1 MSRVKFYPASA
12 RQFLIFS
19 SSQPVPSHSRHFLN
33 IKIADL
39 LPEKEQFKYFE
50 KLLDFVD
57 IDPAIEEINYTL
69 AGYFMKV
76 VNTIILARPKEALL
90 YIYNNA
96 KHTDNLIKHLYSKSI
111 TNLLVVIINA
121 PKDLF
126 SESVPVNDM
135 VKFSQQIFP
144 LRKAIFERLIQL
156 ACKTSYEIENQE
168 MHINICSILIDMI
181 IRVEQ
186 LIDGKQLYIHVF
198 EKENH
203 LEEIFMATIPDV
215 FLKKPKISNSQ
226 TIALV
231 GYQLSCGI

>member
-1 MSRVKFYPASA
+1 MSRVKFYRASA
-12 RQFLIFS
+12 RQFWIFS
-19 SSQPVPSHSRHFLN
+19 LSQPVPSHSRDFLN

-215 FLKKPKISNSQ
+215 F
-226 TIALV
+226 
-231 GYQLSCGI
+231 